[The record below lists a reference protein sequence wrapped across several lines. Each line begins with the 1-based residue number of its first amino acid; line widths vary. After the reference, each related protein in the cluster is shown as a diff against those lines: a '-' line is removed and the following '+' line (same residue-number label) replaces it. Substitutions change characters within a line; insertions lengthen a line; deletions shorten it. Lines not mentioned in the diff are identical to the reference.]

1 MRFLLVDLQG
11 RSSINSFV
19 LLSLLVER
27 LIMNVLLGVL
37 GKVRLFRKQKY
48 MKYRRT
54 ISLIVVVFGI
64 DCFVL
69 HVCKMCFIV
78 IKTNRPSN
86 SFF

>member
-27 LIMNVLLGVL
+27 LIMNVLLGAWGTRKSEIIQEAEVYEI
-37 GKVRLFRKQKY
+37 FR
-48 MKYRRT
+48 
-54 ISLIVVVFGI
+54 I
-64 DCFVL
+64 DCFVS
-69 HVCKMCFIV
+69 HVCKMCLIV